1 MPRVFAVWI
10 TAVLMLS
17 LGGLAAP
24 VRGGDDAVG
33 PSGKAIGPKVSPNR
47 RYFVDQNGSPI
58 FWLGTT
64 QWQLFREYK
73 LTDVS
78 TILEKTKENGFT
90 FAQVMLL
97 GVGDGTKANLHGEKP
112 WASVDPLTPNEAY
125 FTNVD
130 AVLRVAGEN
139 NVVISLTLY
148 HQRWR
153 KLITEKTARNWALWL
168 AKGLQGAYPTSS
180 GP

>member
-1 MPRVFAVWI
+1 MPRVFAFWI
-10 TAVLMLS
+10 TAALMLS
-17 LGGLAAP
+17 LGGLAGP

-33 PSGKAIGPKVSPNR
+33 PSGKAMRPKVSPNG
-47 RYFVDQNGSPI
+47 RYFVDQNGSPV

-73 LTDVS
+73 LEDAR
-78 TILEKTKENGFT
+78 TILEKTEKNGFA

-97 GVGDGTKANLHGEKP
+97 GVGDGTKANIHGEKP
-112 WASVDPLTPNEAY
+112 WVSVDPLTPNEAY

-130 AVLRVAGEN
+130 AVLRVAGET

-148 HQRWR
+148 RQRWR
-153 KLITEKTARNWALWL
+153 KLISQRPKAG
-168 AKGLQGAYPTSS
+168 KMPS
-180 GP
+180 